1 MGFGGH
7 CGEAEEA
14 GEVASGCGTGGGC
27 GGGGGGRVGG
37 VLDNHLGR
45 HNSRTAAVAVFVVMV
60 VLDSRL
66 QATTGIT
73 KSSHKSLPLGFGK
86 TTEQTH

>member
-1 MGFGGH
+1 M
-7 CGEAEEA
+7 A
-14 GEVASGCGTGGGC
+14 GKVADGDDRS
-27 GGGGGGRVGG
+27 GG

-45 HNSRTAAVAVFVVMV
+45 HNSRTAAVAVVVIV
-60 VLDSRL
+60 VVSDSRL

-86 TTEQTH
+86 SMERTH